1 MLLIK
6 NGNLITMA
14 GMYEQTGDI
23 LIDDGKIVKV
33 GQVGEVPEDCQII
46 DAAGRTVTPGLVD
59 PHCHAGLWGTAC
71 REEMDGN
78 EYTEP
83 VLPGLRGLDAI
94 NPEDATF
101 DAALRQGI
109 TTVVTG
115 PGSSNIVG
123 GTFLA
128 IKTPARTWNPASSAR
143 SWP

>member
-101 DAALRQGI
+101 DAALR
-109 TTVVTG
+109 
-115 PGSSNIVG
+115 
-123 GTFLA
+123 
-128 IKTPARTWNPASSAR
+128 
-143 SWP
+143 

>member
-59 PHCHAGLWGTAC
+59 PTAMQVYGEPPAA
-71 REEMDGN
+71 RKWTEMS
-78 EYTEP
+78 
-83 VLPGLRGLDAI
+83 I
-94 NPEDATF
+94 
-101 DAALRQGI
+101 
-109 TTVVTG
+109 
-115 PGSSNIVG
+115 
-123 GTFLA
+123 
-128 IKTPARTWNPASSAR
+128 R
-143 SWP
+143 SRSFRDCGA